1 MSQKDLAN
9 ILGTDK
15 AKKRRIDEGLLKE
28 KIEKERKEEEE
39 KAKKV
44 RGFFFSVG
52 WNQKYSR
59 LRQPLQK
66 FSFLFKAKPVYE
78 GRLKVILLLQVSSRD
93 FEPTYLYYILA
104 ERLSFGEE

>member
-1 MSQKDLAN
+1 MHYEKFTKGKDLSRMSQKDLAN

-28 KIEKERKEEEE
+28 KNEKERQEEEE

-44 RGFFFSVG
+44 RGFFLSVG

-59 LRQPLQK
+59 LR
-66 FSFLFKAKPVYE
+66 
-78 GRLKVILLLQVSSRD
+78 
-93 FEPTYLYYILA
+93 
-104 ERLSFGEE
+104 